1 MNSENRIAHANETQD
16 EDVFANTHSFNT
28 SKKLNEEGRKELE
41 SPTFKQTPNFDPKIN
56 SVLPLMDLSSAY
68 PANADNSNDSKAELL
83 PISLPLM
90 NQLLLTEEEKV
101 TDKVV
106 FEFNISGMTCVACS
120 SSIERLIHNQFDK
133 RNLVS
138 VSIVLLTNK
147 MFCTFEAH
155 VFHDKI
161 VTPEMVCEE
170 VDCIG
175 FECQL
180 LSITE
185 MKGEE

>member
-1 MNSENRIAHANETQD
+1 
-16 EDVFANTHSFNT
+16 
-28 SKKLNEEGRKELE
+28 
-41 SPTFKQTPNFDPKIN
+41 
-56 SVLPLMDLSSAY
+56 
-68 PANADNSNDSKAELL
+68 
-83 PISLPLM
+83 
-90 NQLLLTEEEKV
+90 
-101 TDKVV
+101 
-106 FEFNISGMTCVACS
+106 MTCVACS

-133 RNLVS
+133 RSLVS

-180 LSITE
+180 ISITE
-185 MKGEE
+185 MKGEEQLAKKRRKLVSPPTLIPLGQATGKRKQRVTSQHDVRQTHRRHEQGGV